1 MPIIFISLSETF
13 INKINIL
20 GFEGYKMRIQDYK
33 PKRKTY
39 YISPANSLCFMDGK
53 PSFPLGLAFRLC
65 LQVGLI
71 MR

>member
-1 MPIIFISLSETF
+1 MPIIFISYSKSF
-13 INKINIL
+13 IDKIKSL
-20 GFEGYKMRIQDYK
+20 GFDGYVMNIKDYQ

-65 LQVGLI
+65 LQGE
-71 MR
+71 